1 MEEID
6 INSVKKIKWRIS
18 FRKIDENISE
28 IKCKYIHLLETQD
41 SEKLIGLKFCSGRVI
56 SCSVTS

>member
-28 IKCKYIHLLETQD
+28 IKCKYIHLLET
-41 SEKLIGLKFCSGRVI
+41 
-56 SCSVTS
+56 